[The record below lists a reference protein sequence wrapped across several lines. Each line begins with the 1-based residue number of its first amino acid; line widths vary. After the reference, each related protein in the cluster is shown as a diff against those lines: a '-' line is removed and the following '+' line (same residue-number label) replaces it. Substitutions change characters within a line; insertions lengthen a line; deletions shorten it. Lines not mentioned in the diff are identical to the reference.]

1 MSGLE
6 GILKTNPNAVNE
18 ISQQMTTLA
27 EKMRQQM
34 EQLEVQL
41 GKLAQESGGQW
52 ATEWANAQTKIN
64 ELERQMDNQIKV
76 GGVTVNQMNE
86 NNLNTDNT
94 TKQYFVR

>member
-18 ISQQMTTLA
+18 ISQQMTQLA
-27 EKMRQQM
+27 TKMREQM

-52 ATEWANAQTKIN
+52 ATEWTNAQRKIN
-64 ELERQMDNQIKV
+64 EFERQMDDQIKV
-76 GGVTVNQMNE
+76 GGVTVNRMNE
-86 NNLNTDNT
+86 NNVNTDKGT
-94 TKQYFVR
+94 SQYFVR